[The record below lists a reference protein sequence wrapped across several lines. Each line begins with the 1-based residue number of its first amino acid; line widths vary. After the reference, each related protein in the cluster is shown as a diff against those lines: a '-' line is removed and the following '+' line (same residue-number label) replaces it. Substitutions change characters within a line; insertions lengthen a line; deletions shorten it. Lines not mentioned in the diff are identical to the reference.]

1 MASTMEVDLEQCLV
15 LMQAHMQITVGKANK
30 VKINNLETTRKL
42 GVISEEEFKANIK
55 HILNL

>member
-1 MASTMEVDLEQCLV
+1 
-15 LMQAHMQITVGKANK
+15 MQITVGKANK